1 MSIYSH
7 LLVPTD
13 GSELSEAAIAQAVRL
28 AECLGARITVLHAR
42 PTVPVPVMGMGEM
55 LDPRTM
61 DVLVAAGREDAERIV
76 DAALKVAR
84 DAGVEAR
91 AERLQ
96 NDQPHRAIV
105 DAATRLGCD
114 LIVMASHGRRGLS
127 GLLLGSETQRVLIEA
142 SCPVLVVR

>member
-13 GSELSEAAIAQAVRL
+13 GSELSEAAIAHAVRL
-28 AECLGARITVLHAR
+28 AGCLGARITVLHAR

-61 DVLVAAGREDAERIV
+61 DVLMAAGREDAERII

-84 DAGVEAR
+84 DAGVEAK

>member
-13 GSELSEAAIAQAVRL
+13 GSELSEAAIAHAVRL
-28 AECLGARITVLHAR
+28 AGRLGARITVLHAR

-76 DAALKVAR
+76 DTALKLAR
-84 DAGVEAR
+84 DAGVEAS

-105 DAATRLGCD
+105 EAAGRLGCD

-142 SCPVLVVR
+142 PCPVLVVR

>member
-76 DAALKVAR
+76 DAALKVAS